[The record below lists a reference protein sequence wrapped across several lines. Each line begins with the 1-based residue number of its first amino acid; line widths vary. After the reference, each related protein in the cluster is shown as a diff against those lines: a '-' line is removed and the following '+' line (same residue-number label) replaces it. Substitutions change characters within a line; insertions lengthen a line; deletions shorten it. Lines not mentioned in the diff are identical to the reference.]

1 MRDASKTLF
10 LFFALS
16 CTGSK
21 TGTHSTESKS
31 GKFKSPLSLPVCF
44 SFEANLPHDSI
55 IQSVTT
61 YFNDKNI
68 QVISKDKMFDLI
80 QIQARNVYQNTNI
93 TPGSNP
99 ESMLGQI
106 ERKTNYV
113 INLLRIEFS
122 FIDITSKT
130 FKLKWYNELM
140 PNETYNLYKK

>member
-1 MRDASKTLF
+1 
-10 LFFALS
+10 
-16 CTGSK
+16 
-21 TGTHSTESKS
+21 
-31 GKFKSPLSLPVCF
+31 
-44 SFEANLPHDSI
+44 
-55 IQSVTT
+55 
-61 YFNDKNI
+61 
-68 QVISKDKMFDLI
+68 
-80 QIQARNVYQNTNI
+80 VYQNTNI